1 MVVKLGWATQTS
13 IKILVAS
20 LVSGTISA
28 SISPSG
34 SVDVTQYTDRHG
46 GGNFIGVGY
55 VTFSGLSAGKQYTY
69 TIASGTEAP
78 ISGSFTTAPADYRCA
93 FIVSTCDSDMR
104 RTTHRPFT
112 IIKDLALKYASKGV
126 PFAQLHVDDVNYV
139 DGMKVN
145 IAGWPTQTYKC
156 ESEAQSKYYARAW
169 AATFGLFAEYPK
181 WSKDPDRLWCNQNV
195 PWHGTVGDH
204 GFASNFRR
212 GPSLVGGS
220 DYYVNEIAADGKSWT
235 EAQIEAA
242 ALPEVQAWISAIG
255 APVARAGELYSSASY
270 GPAKIFFSDV
280 QLHSTAWSGTPDPGP
295 MFGSQQ
301 IADMMSALDVST
313 HPLKILAIE
322 TSVSKYG
329 QSWQERYPTEANA
342 WHADLIT
349 RANLNGTSG
358 HFFVVRGDTHVRQ
371 VVSFTYFWEFVAGVL
386 QDSQSVL
393 AYQVAR
399 NQSASLAFG
408 GKLRW
413 SDGCIVNTGDNHI
426 SGFWLFDAFS
436 DHIEARYI
444 DGANGN
450 ILYGPVQL
458 VYAQTGNQWQKMIS
472 PKTT

>member
-20 LVSGTISA
+20 LISGAISA

-34 SVDVTQYTDRHG
+34 AVDITQYTDRHG

-55 VTFSGLSAGKQYTY
+55 VTFSGLSAGTRYTY
-69 TIASGTEAP
+69 TITSGNEAP
-78 ISGSFTTAPADYRCA
+78 ISGSFTTAPADYRCS
-93 FIVSTCDSDMR
+93 FIVSTCDSDER

-112 IIKDLALKYASKGV
+112 IIKALAQKYASQGV
-126 PFAQLHVDDVNYV
+126 PFAQLHIDDVNYI

-145 IAGWPTQTYKC
+145 PPGWPTQTYVC
-156 ESEAQSKYYARAW
+156 QSEAQSKYYARAW
-169 AATFGLFAEYPK
+169 AATFGLFPSYTK
-181 WSKDPDRLWCNQNV
+181 WSGDSDRLWCDRNV

-212 GPSLVGGS
+212 GPSTVGGT
-220 DYYVNEIAADGKSWT
+220 DYWVDAIASDGKSWT

-270 GPAKIFFSDV
+270 GPIKMFNTDM
-280 QLHSTAWSGTPDPGP
+280 QLHGTAWSGTADPGP
-295 MFGSQQ
+295 LFGSQQ
-301 IADMMSALDVST
+301 ITDMMAALDVST
-313 HPLKILAIE
+313 HPLKLITME
-322 TSVSKYG
+322 SGVSQYG
-329 QSWQERYPTEANA
+329 QAWNDRYPTEAGA
-342 WHADLIT
+342 WHTDMAS
-349 RANLNGTSG
+349 RANLNGTNG
-358 HFFVVRGDTHVRQ
+358 HL
-371 VVSFTYFWEFVAGVL
+371 FVAYGDNHNRHAISYTNFWAFSSGVL
-386 QDSQSVL
+386 QDSRAVG
-393 AYQVAR
+393 AYQTVR
-399 NQSASLAFG
+399 NKAASLAFG

-413 SDGCIVNTGDNHI
+413 AEGAIATTGDNPI
-426 SGFWLFDAFS
+426 AGFWLFDAFS